1 MDKRQKRIVERR
13 NKIIHFL
20 KREQA
25 FDIKRGKTIKEIAV
39 GINESESTL
48 RVDLEALKSEG
59 VRKDSTRVPNVFWLE
74 RSGQ

>member
-13 NKIIHFL
+13 NKIIKFL
-20 KREQA
+20 EKGQA
-25 FDIKRGKTIKEIAV
+25 FDIKRGKTVKEIAN
-39 GINESESTL
+39 GTNESESTI

-59 VRKDSTRVPNVFWLE
+59 VRKDSSRVPNVFWLE